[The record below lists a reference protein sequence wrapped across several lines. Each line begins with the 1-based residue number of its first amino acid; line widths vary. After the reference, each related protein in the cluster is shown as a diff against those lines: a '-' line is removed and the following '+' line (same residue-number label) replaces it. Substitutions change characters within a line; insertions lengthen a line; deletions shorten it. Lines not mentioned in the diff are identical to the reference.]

1 MGQSLTAGPSVYS
14 QMVEDQRKV
23 KQKRDGSGID
33 WIVMRNRMTHLNTN
47 NNRIITK
54 LLGEIAYLAGF
65 RLAPGFGERVVFK
78 EMFLKGLTL
87 LDLKEDQDGGLTM
100 SQISARQEVRNL
112 IMEISPEQ
120 IKGYGEPVDKNKK
133 IA

>member
-1 MGQSLTAGPSVYS
+1 
-14 QMVEDQRKV
+14 MVAEQRAV
-23 KQKRDGSGID
+23 KKERNGASID

-47 NNRIITK
+47 NNRVITK
-54 LLGEIAYLAGF
+54 LLAEISKLANF

-87 LDLKEDQDGGLTM
+87 LDLKEDQDGGLTL

-112 IMEISPEQ
+112 IMEISPER
-120 IKGYGEPVDKNKK
+120 IKNRKK
-133 IA
+133 PAKTMKKSA